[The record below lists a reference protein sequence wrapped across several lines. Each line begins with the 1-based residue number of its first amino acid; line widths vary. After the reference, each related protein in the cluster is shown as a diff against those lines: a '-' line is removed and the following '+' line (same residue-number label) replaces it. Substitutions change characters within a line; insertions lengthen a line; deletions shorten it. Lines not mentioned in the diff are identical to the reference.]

1 MPISPDLWVAQSDYW
16 STNSGIFLSDGRAVL
31 IDPAVSVDE
40 IDGIARFVAGQ
51 GAAPEW
57 LVLTHSHG
65 DHVLGPERF
74 PGVHTIAQARY
85 LDMAARDR
93 DRIAAG
99 IAAWEAEVGRTRQ
112 TTFSVPLPDE
122 TFEVERTLNAGRL
135 ALRLIHVPGHAA
147 DQLAVYEPERG
158 CLWASDILSD
168 LEIPFVSDNLAAY
181 ERTLAKLAGYDVRL
195 LVPGH
200 GRATSD
206 GAEIRSRLADDRA
219 YLAELR
225 DRVSGAVASGKSVAE
240 AVSDCASM
248 RFRHPA
254 ENARPHRLNVESV
267 FIELGGQADR
277 RQVGWEEN
285 VY

>member
-1 MPISPDLWVAQSDYW
+1 LWVAQSAYW
-16 STNSGIFLSDGRAVL
+16 ATNSGIFLSEGQAVL

-40 IDGIARFVAGQ
+40 IDGIARFVAGER
-51 GAAPEW
+51 AAPEW

-65 DHVLGPERF
+65 DHILGPERF
-74 PGVHTIAQARY
+74 PGVRTIAQARY
-85 LDMAARDR
+85 VDMAARDR
-93 DRIAAG
+93 ERITAG

-112 TTFSVPLPDE
+112 TPFSVPLPDE
-122 TFEVERTLNAGRL
+122 TFEVERTLIVGRL

-181 ERTLAKLAGYDVRL
+181 ERTLAMLAGYDVRL

-200 GRATSD
+200 GQAASD
-206 GAEIRSRLADDRA
+206 TAEIQSRLADDRA

-225 DRVSGAVASGKSVAE
+225 ERLSAAVRRGKSVAE
-240 AVSDCASM
+240 AVGDCAGM

-267 FIELGGQADR
+267 FIELGGQADP